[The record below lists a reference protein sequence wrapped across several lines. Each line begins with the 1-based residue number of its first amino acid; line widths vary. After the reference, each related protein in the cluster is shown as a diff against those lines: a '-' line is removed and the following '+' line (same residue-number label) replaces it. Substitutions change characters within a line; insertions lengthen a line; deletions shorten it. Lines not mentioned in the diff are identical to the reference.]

1 MNRFITF
8 LYKKYWWPLYVGSD
22 ANESRYF
29 RKILEHLF
37 NPYGRGFITE
47 EELINNYFF
56 EINSKLRR
64 LDRRVQK
71 LEKKYE

>member
-1 MNRFITF
+1 MNRLLTF
-8 LYKKYWWPLYVGSD
+8 LYKKYWSPLYVGSD
-22 ANESRYF
+22 ANKSRYF

-47 EELINNYFF
+47 EELINRYFY

-64 LDRRVQK
+64 LERRVKK
-71 LEKKYE
+71 LENK

>member
-1 MNRFITF
+1 MNRLLTF
-8 LYKKYWWPLYVGSD
+8 LYKKYWFPYVGSD
-22 ANESRYF
+22 ANKSRYF

-47 EELINNYFF
+47 EELINDYFF

-64 LDRRVQK
+64 LERRVK
-71 LEKKYE
+71 ELEKKYE

>member
-8 LYKKYWWPLYVGSD
+8 LYKKYRWPLYVGSD
-22 ANESRYF
+22 ANKSRYF

-47 EELINNYFF
+47 EELINDYFV
-56 EINSKLRR
+56 EINRRLRR
-64 LDRRVQK
+64 LERRVK
-71 LEKKYE
+71 ELENK